1 MKKLFLTQFYFI
13 FLFFISIERITEIN
27 NEINI
32 EEFNETQVIKKLRQK
47 QRPKKTEV
55 IDVVVNE
62 ETNEQEEKPKQTR
75 GRKRKYNTEE
85 ERIQARRIQQKAY
98 RERKKKE
105 LEELKKKVEVMN
117 E

>member
-1 MKKLFLTQFYFI
+1 M
-13 FLFFISIERITEIN
+13 TEIN

-32 EEFNETQVIKKLRQK
+32 EEFNETPVIKKLRQK

-55 IDVVVNE
+55 IDAVVVNE
-62 ETNEQEEKPKQTR
+62 TNEENGLSALSSEGAKPKQTR

>member
-1 MKKLFLTQFYFI
+1 M
-13 FLFFISIERITEIN
+13 TEIN

-32 EEFNETQVIKKLRQK
+32 EEFNETPIIKKLRQK

-62 ETNEQEEKPKQTR
+62 ETNEETNEGQSPELREAKPKQTR

>member
-1 MKKLFLTQFYFI
+1 MT
-13 FLFFISIERITEIN
+13 
-27 NEINI
+27 EINI
-32 EEFNETQVIKKLRQK
+32 EEFNETPVIKKLRQK
-47 QRPKKTEV
+47 QRPKKAEV
-55 IDVVVNE
+55 MPHSGAGGALDVVVDE

-105 LEELKKKVEVMN
+105 LEELKKKVEVMKDL
-117 E
+117 

>member
-1 MKKLFLTQFYFI
+1 MT
-13 FLFFISIERITEIN
+13 
-27 NEINI
+27 EINI
-32 EEFNETQVIKKLRQK
+32 EEFNETPVIKKLRQK

-62 ETNEQEEKPKQTR
+62 TNEETNEEKPKQTR